1 VAFLPL
7 LLLVLVF
14 CIHLGLLSALLV
26 NLFLRFGACWC
37 PMTMKGRCYLKDG
50 LLGQGPGRSRRNA
63 SLAMHFGKR
72 FISLL
77 FGKFG

>member
-1 VAFLPL
+1 MELD
-7 LLLVLVF
+7 
-14 CIHLGLLSALLV
+14 S
-26 NLFLRFGACWC
+26 